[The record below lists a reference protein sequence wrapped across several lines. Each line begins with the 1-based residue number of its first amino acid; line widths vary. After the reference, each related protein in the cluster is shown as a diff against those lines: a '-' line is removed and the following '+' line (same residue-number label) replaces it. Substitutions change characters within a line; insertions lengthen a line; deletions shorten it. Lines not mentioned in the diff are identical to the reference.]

1 MNQPTNKS
9 PAFLW
14 ALSDLNS
21 ALGHTSDIFF
31 YDIPQGDARRDEVIE
46 ASRNIAR
53 ALAILERL

>member
-1 MNQPTNKS
+1 MNQPNKS

-21 ALGHTSDIFF
+21 ALGHTTDIFF
-31 YDIPQGDARRDEVIE
+31 NDIPEGDKRGDDVIE

-53 ALAILERL
+53 ALAILEAL